1 MMSAYHPK
9 SRRVTKKKKKRLKK
23 CNSTIPDE
31 GVQKYV
37 GVVITQ
43 LIVDQVPLLLLPNA
57 GGQQN
62 VQRRVEHITLCAAGN
77 EHETD
82 TITCDLSGRAKGQ
95 DVEVVKARTCGEDG
109 LRAVVD
115 NGVDAPDALL
125 HLLKEEHQR
134 VGVVALPA
142 REIR

>member
-1 MMSAYHPK
+1 MSTHHPK
-9 SRRVTKKKKKRLKK
+9 RRRVTKKKKKRLKK
-23 CNSTIPDE
+23 CNGTGPDE

-37 GVVITQ
+37 GVVVTQ
-43 LIVDQVPLLLLPNA
+43 LIVDQVPVLLLPNA

-62 VQRRVEHITLCAAGN
+62 VQRRVEHITLCAGGN
-77 EHETD
+77 ERETD
-82 TITCDLSGRAKGQ
+82 MMGGLSGRPEGQ
-95 DVEVVKARTCGEDG
+95 GAEVVKVRTCGEDG

-115 NGVDAPDALL
+115 DGVDAPDALL

-142 REIR
+142 RESR